1 MVNSQIVRRF
11 NFDIEIQRNDVPSNG
26 VGDFLDREAIEL
38 AFLDTGTRW
47 KVGAYRLIFDKDEPR
62 IYEVTLEPAL
72 L

>member
-1 MVNSQIVRRF
+1 MVRNQIVRRF

-47 KVGAYRLIFDKDEPR
+47 KVGAYRLIIDKDEPR
-62 IYEVTLEPAL
+62 IYEVTLEPSL

>member
-47 KVGAYRLIFDKDEPR
+47 KVGAYRLIVDKDEPR